1 MTLRVRTR
9 YSRRVREAPT
19 IVLIGAGSASFG
31 LTTLHDLYADPV
43 FAGATVR
50 LVDVEPAPIERMARL
65 AAALEAATARGIT
78 IESFTQRVDALP
90 GADAV
95 VVSVEVDRVN
105 RWLLDYEIPRRHGVD
120 HIYGEN
126 GGPGGLAHA
135 LRTVPLVV
143 SIARDVERLAPHALF
158 VNFTNPEGRICT
170 AFRRHLDQ
178 PVIGLCHE
186 VKIANDRFSRLL
198 GRRIDTRA
206 AGLNHFTF
214 LLEAWDR
221 ATGEDVTK
229 QMHDAVDDLE
239 DGDGE
244 TFAFVKHL
252 HDRFGAIV
260 ATSDSHAGE
269 YFRSAT
275 EYTEPLDIA
284 ARQRR
289 MRSTIDEVVDAIL
302 AGSFDLQPFLDWVTD
317 DALRPILRAAISGN
331 PERLAS
337 AILPNDDLVP
347 ALPRD
352 SAVEVSGTAT
362 AGGIV
367 GDRSDDLPTAIA
379 GALHAEVTI
388 QQLVADAAL
397 LGSRDA
403 ALQALELDPVVGS
416 AHAAELIL
424 ADYEV
429 AHRDLWPALR

>member
-1 MTLRVRTR
+1 M
-9 YSRRVREAPT
+9 REAPT

-43 FAGATVR
+43 FTGATVR
-50 LVDVEPAPIERMARL
+50 LVDLESAALERMARL

-78 IESFTQRVDALP
+78 LECFTDRVDALA

-95 VVSVEVDRVN
+95 VVSVEVDRLN
-105 RWLLDYEIPRRHGVD
+105 RWLLDFEIPRRYGVD
-120 HIYGEN
+120 HLYGEN

-135 LRTVPLVV
+135 LRTVPLVA
-143 SIARDVERLAPHALF
+143 SIARDVERLAPDALF

-178 PVIGLCHE
+178 PIIGLCHE

-221 ATGEDVTK
+221 KTGDDVTL
-229 QMHDAVDDLE
+229 QMHDAVDRLE

-269 YFRSAT
+269 YFRTAT
-275 EYTEPLDIA
+275 EYAAPLDIA
-284 ARQRR
+284 ARQHA
-289 MRSTIDEVVDAIL
+289 MRSMIDDVIDTIL
-302 AGSFDLQPFLDWVTD
+302 AGTFDLPPFLAWVTD
-317 DALRPILRAAISGN
+317 DALRPILRAAITGE
-331 PERLAS
+331 PERIAS
-337 AILPNDDLVP
+337 AILPNDDIVP
-347 ALPRD
+347 ALPHD
-352 SAVEVSGTAT
+352 SAVEVSATAT
-362 AGGIV
+362 ANGLV
-367 GDRSDDLPTAIA
+367 GDRTDDLPIAIA
-379 GALHAEVTI
+379 GALHTEVTI
-388 QQLVADAAL
+388 QQLVADAAF
-397 LGSRDA
+397 LGSRAA
-403 ALQALELDPVVGS
+403 ALQALELDPVVNS
-416 AHAAELIL
+416 STAAEHIL
-424 ADYEV
+424 ADYED
-429 AHRDLWPALR
+429 AHRDLWPALH

>member
-1 MTLRVRTR
+1 VRQ
-9 YSRRVREAPT
+9 APT

-43 FAGATVR
+43 FTDATVR
-50 LVDVEPAPIERMARL
+50 LVDLDPAPLDRMSQL
-65 AAALEAATARGIT
+65 ASALEAATTRGIT
-78 IESFTQRVDALP
+78 VERYTQRVDALP

-105 RWLLDYEIPRRHGVD
+105 RWLLDIDIPRRHGVD
-120 HIYGEN
+120 HVYGEN
-126 GGPGGLAHA
+126 GGPGGLSHA
-135 LRTVPLVV
+135 LRTVPLVAA
-143 SIARDVERLAPHALF
+143 IARDVERLAPDALF

-198 GRRIDTRA
+198 GRRIESRA
-206 AGLNHFTF
+206 AGLNHFT
-214 LLEAWDR
+214 LLLAAWDR
-221 ATGEDVTK
+221 KTGEDVTS
-229 QMHDAVDDLE
+229 QLHDAVDDLQ

-252 HDRFGAIV
+252 HDRFGAVV

-275 EYTEPLDIA
+275 EYTQPLDIA
-284 ARQRR
+284 ARQYA
-289 MRSTIDEVVDAIL
+289 MRSMIDEVVDSIL
-302 AGSFDLQPFLDWVTD
+302 AGTFDLAPFLRWVTD
-317 DALRPILRAAISGN
+317 DALRPILRAAISGDS
-331 PERLAS
+331 ERVAS

-352 SAVEVSGTAT
+352 SAVEVSATAT
-362 AGGIV
+362 ANGVV
-367 GDRSDDLPTAIA
+367 GDRSADLPTAIT
-379 GALHAEVTI
+379 GALHTEVTI
-388 QQLVADAAL
+388 QQLVGDAAL
-397 LGSRDA
+397 TGSRDA
-403 ALQALELDPVVGS
+403 ALQALELDPVVSS
-416 AHAAELIL
+416 ARTAERIL

-429 AHRDLWPALR
+429 AHHDLWPALH